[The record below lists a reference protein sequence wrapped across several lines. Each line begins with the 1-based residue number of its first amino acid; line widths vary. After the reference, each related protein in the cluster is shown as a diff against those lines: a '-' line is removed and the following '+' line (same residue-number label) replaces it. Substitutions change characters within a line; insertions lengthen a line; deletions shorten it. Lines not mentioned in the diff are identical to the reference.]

1 MTEQNKPRTSVGGKY
16 LKFIYLGYVLFG
28 VYLMIFRRSF
38 GEAAIYLGIALAFDP
53 FDPQVTWK
61 QRPIWQRAALIIHLA
76 MVAACLGYE
85 IGVGD
90 K

>member
-1 MTEQNKPRTSVGGKY
+1 MSEQNHSKTSVGGKY
-16 LKFIYLGYVLFG
+16 LKFVYLGYVLFG
-28 VYLMIFRRSF
+28 MYLMIFRRSF

-53 FDPQVTWK
+53 FDPQVSWK

-76 MVAACLGYE
+76 IVAACLGYE
-85 IGVGD
+85 IGRGD